1 MRLLQLRLNNFKVI
15 KDDTFEFKNDH
26 SFVYGKN
33 GIGKTTIADAY
44 TWLLFDKDSD
54 GKSDFSIKTN
64 DANGNPIPNLDHSVE
79 GVFLMPNGDKLTLKK
94 VLVEKWGTDKD
105 TQLPKLLSNE
115 TEYWWNNAHIAMGKY
130 KTLLTAIIDE
140 KIFKLLSDP
149 HYFSSKEYGWKNR
162 REIIVQI
169 ANISETDKELM
180 KGKFDELAKR
190 LSAYKDLNLLQS
202 ETKNEIA
209 RLKKKIEVELPI
221 QIKTITE
228 NITGEELS
236 LSDLTEKKGT
246 IENEIAQINGN
257 IENAIDTTSIKV
269 LQDLSANKIKLQ
281 AEISNMEFS
290 AKNEILKKLR
300 GREQELT
307 NLEDQIGLI
316 KKEINRLEVESS
328 NLTVTAQ
335 KLVFD
340 NNNLRVDYQKIW
352 AEQLVFDG
360 YSCPT
365 CERKYDP
372 ERIEQEKAKA
382 LAKFETFKQS
392 RLAQINT
399 TGKANKATL
408 DKINETVNDLD
419 EQIKTAQNILK
430 EKEEELVQLKASKI
444 GVETSQAILERNEDY
459 KSAIGQME
467 AIEAQIKH
475 LVEIPAEDKT
485 TALKEKRTAL
495 QAELQTVITN
505 LEKIDRAAKD
515 RATIADLEREIQNLS
530 QTRSDLENIDI
541 QINEFNKF
549 KVSLIDQKIS
559 AIFPNVKFKMFEMQ
573 MNGGMDDNHCTTML
587 GGVPWPDLNTAGK
600 LNAGMEIISVLQNR
614 FNIAPP
620 IFIDNRESVTEIYP
634 TAAQT
639 ISLVVHPDHETLK
652 TE

>member
-300 GREQELT
+300 
-307 NLEDQIGLI
+307 
-316 KKEINRLEVESS
+316 
-328 NLTVTAQ
+328 
-335 KLVFD
+335 
-340 NNNLRVDYQKIW
+340 
-352 AEQLVFDG
+352 
-360 YSCPT
+360 
-365 CERKYDP
+365 
-372 ERIEQEKAKA
+372 
-382 LAKFETFKQS
+382 
-392 RLAQINT
+392 
-399 TGKANKATL
+399 
-408 DKINETVNDLD
+408 
-419 EQIKTAQNILK
+419 
-430 EKEEELVQLKASKI
+430 
-444 GVETSQAILERNEDY
+444 
-459 KSAIGQME
+459 
-467 AIEAQIKH
+467 
-475 LVEIPAEDKT
+475 
-485 TALKEKRTAL
+485 
-495 QAELQTVITN
+495 
-505 LEKIDRAAKD
+505 
-515 RATIADLEREIQNLS
+515 
-530 QTRSDLENIDI
+530 
-541 QINEFNKF
+541 
-549 KVSLIDQKIS
+549 
-559 AIFPNVKFKMFEMQ
+559 
-573 MNGGMDDNHCTTML
+573 
-587 GGVPWPDLNTAGK
+587 
-600 LNAGMEIISVLQNR
+600 
-614 FNIAPP
+614 
-620 IFIDNRESVTEIYP
+620 
-634 TAAQT
+634 
-639 ISLVVHPDHETLK
+639 
-652 TE
+652 